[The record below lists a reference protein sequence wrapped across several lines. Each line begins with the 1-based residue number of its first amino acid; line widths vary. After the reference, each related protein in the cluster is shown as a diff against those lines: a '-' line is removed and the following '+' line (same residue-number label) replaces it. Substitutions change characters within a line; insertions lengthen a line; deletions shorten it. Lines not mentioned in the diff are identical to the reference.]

1 MLSSDFEDRLVTVPV
16 LAVWG
21 DRDAIFGQDDWDALA
36 ATLPNVRIELYPG
49 AGHATHWEHPDRFAY
64 DLVAFTESV
73 VTDAHL
79 GASLGERAT
88 A

>member
-1 MLSSDFEDRLVTVPV
+1 MQPCFGLCFYAAKPMLPIRLSPLVPF
-16 LAVWG
+16 A
-21 DRDAIFGQDDWDALA
+21 DWDALA